1 MKQMEHSYKG
11 EEKFLVNDLKTIVSK
26 ARSKAFAAVNY
37 SLVERNWRI
46 GKRIVEE
53 EQNGEARAEYGK
65 HIIEVASAAL
75 TEEFGKG
82 FSETNLI
89 NFKKFF
95 LLFKELEI
103 HQTVSEEFRKQVLHL
118 LPWSHYERLIR
129 VEDKK
134 AREWYAKEAYEQG
147 WSFRTLNRNI
157 NTLYYERLLMSKK
170 KQPVV
175 NEMQDKTKAYQQDKL
190 EYIKSP
196 VVLEFLGLPEDTSLA
211 ESKLETAIINNL
223 EKFLMEMGKGY
234 ALVARQQHIR
244 TEENDYYIDLVF
256 YNYLIKSFILVDL
269 KVNRITYQDVGQMDM
284 YLQMYDK
291 MKKGPDD
298 NPTIGIILCTETDS
312 DVARYSTLAKND
324 QMFAAKY
331 KLYLPDK
338 EDLRREI
345 ERQKELYLMAHPE
358 ETGISVT
365 NGYAQPDSCFMFAY
379 DLEQDKLL
387 WRSADQSYNSMNFV
401 VKGDVILCGYGFTAE
416 DDYLYQINRNTGEIL
431 DRLELKKMPDLLVE
445 QDGKLYVHTYSYD
458 YVIDF

>member
-1 MKQMEHSYKG
+1 MKEP
-11 EEKFLVNDLKTIVSK
+11 EKKYNDEDNMLVNDLRSIVSK

-46 GKRIVEE
+46 GQRIVEQ
-53 EQNGEARAEYGK
+53 EQNGASRAEYGK
-65 HIIEVASAAL
+65 HVIEVASAAL
-75 TEEFGKG
+75 TKEFGKG
-82 FSETNLI
+82 FSETNI
-89 NFKKFF
+89 MNFKKFY
-95 LLFKELEI
+95 LKFKELAI
-103 HQTVSEEFRKQVLHL
+103 PQTVSEEFKKQKHQTLSDESSLLPQKGQTQPAQSELRL

-134 AREWYAKEAYEQG
+134 AREWYAKEAFEQG

-175 NEMQDKTKAYQQDKL
+175 DEMQDKTKAYQQDKL

-211 ESKLETAIINNL
+211 ESKLETAVINNL

-331 KLYLPDK
+331 KLYLPNE

-345 ERQKELYLMAHPE
+345 ERQKELYLMAHP
-358 ETGISVT
+358 
-365 NGYAQPDSCFMFAY
+365 
-379 DLEQDKLL
+379 DK
-387 WRSADQSYNSMNFV
+387 
-401 VKGDVILCGYGFTAE
+401 
-416 DDYLYQINRNTGEIL
+416 
-431 DRLELKKMPDLLVE
+431 
-445 QDGKLYVHTYSYD
+445 
-458 YVIDF
+458 

>member
-1 MKQMEHSYKG
+1 MKEPGKKYNDEDNM
-11 EEKFLVNDLKTIVSK
+11 LVNDLRSIVSK

-46 GKRIVEE
+46 GQRIVEQ
-53 EQNGEARAEYGK
+53 EQNGASRAEYGK
-65 HIIEVASAAL
+65 HVIEVASAAL
-75 TEEFGKG
+75 TKEFGKG
-82 FSETNLI
+82 FSETNI
-89 NFKKFF
+89 MNFKKFY
-95 LLFKELEI
+95 LKFKELTI
-103 HQTVSEEFRKQVLHL
+103 PQTVSEEFKKQKQQTLSDELSSHFQKGQTQSAQFELRL

-134 AREWYAKEAYEQG
+134 AREWYAKEAFEQG

-358 ETGISVT
+358 E
-365 NGYAQPDSCFMFAY
+365 N
-379 DLEQDKLL
+379 DK
-387 WRSADQSYNSMNFV
+387 
-401 VKGDVILCGYGFTAE
+401 E
-416 DDYLYQINRNTGEIL
+416 
-431 DRLELKKMPDLLVE
+431 
-445 QDGKLYVHTYSYD
+445 
-458 YVIDF
+458 

>member
-1 MKQMEHSYKG
+1 MKQMEPSYKG

-82 FSETNLI
+82 FSETNI
-89 NFKKFF
+89 RTFRKFF
-95 LLFKELEI
+95 LIFRNLEI
-103 HQTVSEEFRKQVLHL
+103 QQTVSAESNLPKQQTLSDNLSSHFQKGQTPPAQFKLRL

-129 VEDKK
+129 IEDKR
-134 AREWYAKEAYEQG
+134 ARDWYAKEAFEQG
-147 WSFRTLNRNI
+147 WSYRTLSRNI
-157 NTLYYERLLMSKK
+157 NTLYYERLLMSKDK
-170 KQPVV
+170 APVEKEMKEKT
-175 NEMQDKTKAYQQDKL
+175 NEFQQDKL

-196 VVLEFLGLPEDTSLA
+196 VVMEFLGLPSDSSLK
-211 ESKLETAIINNL
+211 ESKLESAIIDNL

-298 NPTIGIILCTETDS
+298 NPTIGIILCAETDS

-331 KLYLPDK
+331 KLYLPNE

-345 ERQKELYLMAHPE
+345 ERQKELYFMAHP
-358 ETGISVT
+358 
-365 NGYAQPDSCFMFAY
+365 
-379 DLEQDKLL
+379 DK
-387 WRSADQSYNSMNFV
+387 
-401 VKGDVILCGYGFTAE
+401 
-416 DDYLYQINRNTGEIL
+416 
-431 DRLELKKMPDLLVE
+431 
-445 QDGKLYVHTYSYD
+445 
-458 YVIDF
+458 

>member
-1 MKQMEHSYKG
+1 MKQPDKKYNDEDNM
-11 EEKFLVNDLKTIVSK
+11 LVNDLRSIVSK

-46 GKRIVEE
+46 GQRIVEQ
-53 EQNGEARAEYGK
+53 EQNGASRAEYGK
-65 HIIEVASAAL
+65 HVIEVASAAL

-82 FSETNLI
+82 FSYTNIANYKRFYLTFSDLQI
-89 NFKKFF
+89 
-95 LLFKELEI
+95 L
-103 HQTVSEEFRKQVLHL
+103 QTLSEEFNNPIQQTLPAKSSVPYKEDKAKSAQSELRL

-134 AREWYAKEAYEQG
+134 AREWYAKEAFEQG

-157 NTLYYERLLMSKK
+157 NTLYYERLLMSTK

-175 NEMQDKTKAYQQDKL
+175 DEMQDKTKAYQQDKL

-358 ETGISVT
+358 E
-365 NGYAQPDSCFMFAY
+365 N
-379 DLEQDKLL
+379 DK
-387 WRSADQSYNSMNFV
+387 
-401 VKGDVILCGYGFTAE
+401 E
-416 DDYLYQINRNTGEIL
+416 
-431 DRLELKKMPDLLVE
+431 
-445 QDGKLYVHTYSYD
+445 
-458 YVIDF
+458 

>member
-1 MKQMEHSYKG
+1 MKQLNKKYNDEDNM
-11 EEKFLVNDLKTIVSK
+11 LVNDLRSIVSK

-46 GKRIVEE
+46 GQRIVEQ
-53 EQNGEARAEYGK
+53 EQNGASRAEYGK
-65 HIIEVASAAL
+65 HVIEVASAAL
-75 TEEFGKG
+75 TKEFGKG
-82 FSETNLI
+82 FSETNI
-89 NFKKFF
+89 MNFKKFY
-95 LLFKELEI
+95 LKFKELTI
-103 HQTVSEEFRKQVLHL
+103 PQTVSEEFKKQKQQTLSDESSL
-118 LPWSHYERLIR
+118 LLQKGQTQSAQFELRLLSWSHYERLIR

-134 AREWYAKEAYEQG
+134 AREWYAKESFEQG

-157 NTLYYERLLMSKK
+157 NTLYYERLLMSTK

-175 NEMQDKTKAYQQDKL
+175 DEMQDKTKAYQQDKL

-358 ETGISVT
+358 G
-365 NGYAQPDSCFMFAY
+365 N
-379 DLEQDKLL
+379 DK
-387 WRSADQSYNSMNFV
+387 
-401 VKGDVILCGYGFTAE
+401 E
-416 DDYLYQINRNTGEIL
+416 
-431 DRLELKKMPDLLVE
+431 
-445 QDGKLYVHTYSYD
+445 
-458 YVIDF
+458 

>member
-53 EQNGEARAEYGK
+53 EQNGASRAEYGK

-82 FSETNLI
+82 FSATTLRVFRRFYLKFSNLQI
-89 NFKKFF
+89 
-95 LLFKELEI
+95 
-103 HQTVSEEFRKQVLHL
+103 QRTVSVEFNASIQQTPSEELSNNLQHVQKAGIHL
-118 LPWSHYERLIR
+118 LPWSHYELLIR
-129 VEDKK
+129 IEDKQ
-134 AREWYAKEAYEQG
+134 ARDWYAKEAFEQG
-147 WSFRTLNRNI
+147 WSYRTLNRNI
-157 NTLYYERLLMSKK
+157 NTLYYERLLMSKDK
-170 KQPVV
+170 APVEKEMKEKT
-175 NEMQDKTKAYQQDKL
+175 NEFQQDKL

-196 VVLEFLGLPEDTSLA
+196 VVMEFLGLPSDSSLK
-211 ESKLETAIINNL
+211 ESKLESAIIDNL

-298 NPTIGIILCTETDS
+298 NPTIGIILCAETDS

-358 ETGISVT
+358 E
-365 NGYAQPDSCFMFAY
+365 N
-379 DLEQDKLL
+379 DK
-387 WRSADQSYNSMNFV
+387 
-401 VKGDVILCGYGFTAE
+401 E
-416 DDYLYQINRNTGEIL
+416 
-431 DRLELKKMPDLLVE
+431 
-445 QDGKLYVHTYSYD
+445 
-458 YVIDF
+458 

>member
-1 MKQMEHSYKG
+1 MKQPGKKYNDEDNM
-11 EEKFLVNDLKTIVSK
+11 LVNDLRSIVSK

-46 GKRIVEE
+46 GQRIVEQ
-53 EQNGEARAEYGK
+53 EQNGASRAEYGK
-65 HIIEVASAAL
+65 HVIEIASAAL
-75 TEEFGKG
+75 TKEFGKG
-82 FSETNLI
+82 FSETNI
-89 NFKKFF
+89 TNFKKFY
-95 LLFKELEI
+95 LKFKELAI
-103 HQTVSEEFRKQVLHL
+103 PQTLSEEFKKQKQQTQSDESSLLPKKGQTASAQFELRL

-134 AREWYAKEAYEQG
+134 AREWYAKEAFEQG

-175 NEMQDKTKAYQQDKL
+175 DEMQDKTKIYQQDKL
-190 EYIKSP
+190 EYIKTP

-291 MKKGPDD
+291 MRKGPDD

-358 ETGISVT
+358 E
-365 NGYAQPDSCFMFAY
+365 N
-379 DLEQDKLL
+379 DK
-387 WRSADQSYNSMNFV
+387 
-401 VKGDVILCGYGFTAE
+401 E
-416 DDYLYQINRNTGEIL
+416 
-431 DRLELKKMPDLLVE
+431 
-445 QDGKLYVHTYSYD
+445 
-458 YVIDF
+458 

>member
-1 MKQMEHSYKG
+1 MKQPGKKYNDEDNM
-11 EEKFLVNDLKTIVSK
+11 LVNDLRSIVSK

-46 GKRIVEE
+46 GQRIVEQ
-53 EQNGEARAEYGK
+53 EQNGASRAEYGK
-65 HIIEVASAAL
+65 HVIEVASAAL

-82 FSETNLI
+82 FSYTNIANCKRFYLTFNNLQI
-89 NFKKFF
+89 
-95 LLFKELEI
+95 L
-103 HQTVSEEFRKQVLHL
+103 QTVSEEFNNPIQQTLPAKSSAPHKEDKAESAQSELRL

-134 AREWYAKEAYEQG
+134 AREWYAKEAFEQG

-358 ETGISVT
+358 E
-365 NGYAQPDSCFMFAY
+365 N
-379 DLEQDKLL
+379 DK
-387 WRSADQSYNSMNFV
+387 
-401 VKGDVILCGYGFTAE
+401 E
-416 DDYLYQINRNTGEIL
+416 
-431 DRLELKKMPDLLVE
+431 
-445 QDGKLYVHTYSYD
+445 
-458 YVIDF
+458 

>member
-1 MKQMEHSYKG
+1 MKQPGKKYNDEDNM
-11 EEKFLVNDLKTIVSK
+11 LVNDLRSIVSK

-46 GKRIVEE
+46 GQRIVEQ
-53 EQNGEARAEYGK
+53 EQNGASRAEYGK
-65 HIIEVASAAL
+65 HVIEIASAAL

-82 FSETNLI
+82 FSYTNIANYKRFYLTFNNLQI
-89 NFKKFF
+89 
-95 LLFKELEI
+95 L
-103 HQTVSEEFRKQVLHL
+103 QTVSEEFNNPIQQTLPAKSSTPHKEDKAESTQSELRL

-134 AREWYAKEAYEQG
+134 AREWYAKEAFNEG
-147 WSFRTLNRNI
+147 WSYRTLNRNI

-269 KVNRITYQDVGQMDM
+269 KVNRITDQDVGQMDM

-291 MKKGPDD
+291 MNKGPDD

-358 ETGISVT
+358 E
-365 NGYAQPDSCFMFAY
+365 N
-379 DLEQDKLL
+379 DK
-387 WRSADQSYNSMNFV
+387 
-401 VKGDVILCGYGFTAE
+401 E
-416 DDYLYQINRNTGEIL
+416 
-431 DRLELKKMPDLLVE
+431 
-445 QDGKLYVHTYSYD
+445 
-458 YVIDF
+458 

>member
-1 MKQMEHSYKG
+1 MKQLNKKYNDEDNM
-11 EEKFLVNDLKTIVSK
+11 LVNDLRSIVSK

-46 GKRIVEE
+46 GQRIVEQ
-53 EQNGEARAEYGK
+53 EQNGASRAEYGK
-65 HIIEVASAAL
+65 HVIEIASAAL

-82 FSETNLI
+82 FSYTNIANYKRFYLTFSDLQI
-89 NFKKFF
+89 
-95 LLFKELEI
+95 L
-103 HQTVSEEFRKQVLHL
+103 QTLSEEFNNPIQQTLPAKSSAPHKEDKAESAQSELRL

-129 VEDKK
+129 VEDKQ
-134 AREWYAKEAYEQG
+134 AREWYAKEAFNEG
-147 WSFRTLNRNI
+147 WSYRTLNRNI

-170 KQPVV
+170 KQPVID
-175 NEMQDKTKAYQQDKL
+175 EMKDKTKAYQQDKL

-358 ETGISVT
+358 E
-365 NGYAQPDSCFMFAY
+365 N
-379 DLEQDKLL
+379 DK
-387 WRSADQSYNSMNFV
+387 
-401 VKGDVILCGYGFTAE
+401 E
-416 DDYLYQINRNTGEIL
+416 
-431 DRLELKKMPDLLVE
+431 
-445 QDGKLYVHTYSYD
+445 
-458 YVIDF
+458 

>member
-1 MKQMEHSYKG
+1 MKEPGKKYNDEDNM
-11 EEKFLVNDLKTIVSK
+11 LVNDLRSIVSK

-46 GKRIVEE
+46 GQRIVEE
-53 EQNGEARAEYGK
+53 EQNGASRAEYGK
-65 HIIEVASAAL
+65 HVIEVASAAL
-75 TEEFGKG
+75 TKEFGKG
-82 FSETNLI
+82 FSETNI
-89 NFKKFF
+89 MNFKKFY
-95 LLFKELEI
+95 LKFKELTI
-103 HQTVSEEFRKQVLHL
+103 PQTLSEEFKKQKHQTLSDESSL
-118 LPWSHYERLIR
+118 LPQKGQTQPAQFELRLLSWSHYERLIR

-134 AREWYAKEAYEQG
+134 AREWYAKEAFEQG
-147 WSFRTLNRNI
+147 WSYRTLNRNI
-157 NTLYYERLLMSKK
+157 NTLYYERLLMSTK

-175 NEMQDKTKAYQQDKL
+175 DEMQDKTKAYQQDKL

-358 ETGISVT
+358 E
-365 NGYAQPDSCFMFAY
+365 N
-379 DLEQDKLL
+379 DK
-387 WRSADQSYNSMNFV
+387 
-401 VKGDVILCGYGFTAE
+401 E
-416 DDYLYQINRNTGEIL
+416 
-431 DRLELKKMPDLLVE
+431 
-445 QDGKLYVHTYSYD
+445 
-458 YVIDF
+458 

>member
-53 EQNGEARAEYGK
+53 EQNGASRAEYGK

-82 FSETNLI
+82 FSATTLRVFRRFYLKFSNLQI
-89 NFKKFF
+89 
-95 LLFKELEI
+95 
-103 HQTVSEEFRKQVLHL
+103 QRTVSVEFNASIQQTPSEELSNNLQHVQKAGIHL
-118 LPWSHYERLIR
+118 LPWSHYELLIR
-129 VEDKK
+129 IEDKQ
-134 AREWYAKEAYEQG
+134 ARDWYAKEAFEQG
-147 WSFRTLNRNI
+147 WSYRTLNRNI
-157 NTLYYERLLMSKK
+157 NTLYYERLLMSKDK
-170 KQPVV
+170 APVEKEMKEKT
-175 NEMQDKTKAYQQDKL
+175 NEFQQDKL

-196 VVLEFLGLPEDTSLA
+196 VVMEFLGLPSDSSLK
-211 ESKLETAIINNL
+211 ESKLESAIIDNL

-358 ETGISVT
+358 E
-365 NGYAQPDSCFMFAY
+365 N
-379 DLEQDKLL
+379 DK
-387 WRSADQSYNSMNFV
+387 
-401 VKGDVILCGYGFTAE
+401 E
-416 DDYLYQINRNTGEIL
+416 
-431 DRLELKKMPDLLVE
+431 
-445 QDGKLYVHTYSYD
+445 
-458 YVIDF
+458 

>member
-1 MKQMEHSYKG
+1 MKQPRKKYNDEDNM
-11 EEKFLVNDLKTIVSK
+11 LVNDLRSIVSK

-46 GKRIVEE
+46 GQRIVEE
-53 EQNGEARAEYGK
+53 EQNGTSRAEYGK
-65 HIIEVASAAL
+65 HVIEVASAAL
-75 TEEFGKG
+75 TKEFGKG
-82 FSETNLI
+82 FSYTNIANYKRFYLTFSDLQI
-89 NFKKFF
+89 
-95 LLFKELEI
+95 L
-103 HQTVSEEFRKQVLHL
+103 QTVSEEFKKQKHQTLSDESSL
-118 LPWSHYERLIR
+118 LPQKGQTPPAQFELRFLPWSHYERLIR

-134 AREWYAKEAYEQG
+134 AREWYAKEAFEQG

-157 NTLYYERLLMSKK
+157 NTLYYERLLMSTK

-175 NEMQDKTKAYQQDKL
+175 DEMQDKTKAYQQDKL

-269 KVNRITYQDVGQMDM
+269 KVNRITYQDIGQMDM

-358 ETGISVT
+358 E
-365 NGYAQPDSCFMFAY
+365 N
-379 DLEQDKLL
+379 DK
-387 WRSADQSYNSMNFV
+387 
-401 VKGDVILCGYGFTAE
+401 E
-416 DDYLYQINRNTGEIL
+416 
-431 DRLELKKMPDLLVE
+431 
-445 QDGKLYVHTYSYD
+445 
-458 YVIDF
+458 

>member
-1 MKQMEHSYKG
+1 MKEP
-11 EEKFLVNDLKTIVSK
+11 EKKYNDEDNMLVNDLRSIVSK

-46 GKRIVEE
+46 GQRIVEE
-53 EQNGEARAEYGK
+53 EQNGTSRAEYGK
-65 HIIEVASAAL
+65 HVIEVASAAL
-75 TEEFGKG
+75 TKEFGKG
-82 FSETNLI
+82 FSYTNIANYKRFYLTFSDLQI
-89 NFKKFF
+89 
-95 LLFKELEI
+95 L
-103 HQTVSEEFRKQVLHL
+103 QTLSEEFKKQKHQTLSDESSL
-118 LPWSHYERLIR
+118 LPQKGQTPPAQFELRFLPWSHYERLIR

-134 AREWYAKEAYEQG
+134 AREWYAKEAFEQG

-157 NTLYYERLLMSKK
+157 NTLYYERLLMSTK

-175 NEMQDKTKAYQQDKL
+175 DEMQDKTKAYQQDKL

-358 ETGISVT
+358 E
-365 NGYAQPDSCFMFAY
+365 N
-379 DLEQDKLL
+379 DK
-387 WRSADQSYNSMNFV
+387 
-401 VKGDVILCGYGFTAE
+401 E
-416 DDYLYQINRNTGEIL
+416 
-431 DRLELKKMPDLLVE
+431 
-445 QDGKLYVHTYSYD
+445 
-458 YVIDF
+458 

>member
-1 MKQMEHSYKG
+1 MKQLNKKYNDEDNM
-11 EEKFLVNDLKTIVSK
+11 LVNDLRSIVSK

-46 GKRIVEE
+46 GQRIVEQ
-53 EQNGEARAEYGK
+53 EQNGASRAEYGK
-65 HIIEVASAAL
+65 HVIEVASAAL

-82 FSETNLI
+82 FSYTNIANYKRFYLTFNNLQI
-89 NFKKFF
+89 
-95 LLFKELEI
+95 L
-103 HQTVSEEFRKQVLHL
+103 QTVSEEFNNPIQQTLPAKSSAPHKEDKAESAQSELRL

-129 VEDKK
+129 VEDKQ
-134 AREWYAKEAYEQG
+134 AREWYAKEAFNEG
-147 WSFRTLNRNI
+147 WSYRTLNRNI
-157 NTLYYERLLMSKK
+157 NTLYYERLLMSTK

-175 NEMQDKTKAYQQDKL
+175 DEMQDKTKAYQQDKL

-358 ETGISVT
+358 E
-365 NGYAQPDSCFMFAY
+365 N
-379 DLEQDKLL
+379 EK
-387 WRSADQSYNSMNFV
+387 
-401 VKGDVILCGYGFTAE
+401 E
-416 DDYLYQINRNTGEIL
+416 
-431 DRLELKKMPDLLVE
+431 
-445 QDGKLYVHTYSYD
+445 
-458 YVIDF
+458 

>member
-1 MKQMEHSYKG
+1 MKQPDKKYNDEDNM
-11 EEKFLVNDLKTIVSK
+11 LVNDLRSIVSK

-46 GKRIVEE
+46 GQRIVEE
-53 EQNGEARAEYGK
+53 EQNGASRAEYGK
-65 HIIEVASAAL
+65 HVIEVASAAL

-82 FSETNLI
+82 FSYTNIANYKRFYLTFNDLQI
-89 NFKKFF
+89 
-95 LLFKELEI
+95 L
-103 HQTVSEEFRKQVLHL
+103 QTVSEEFNNPIQQTPPAKSSAPHKEDKVAPAQFKLRL

-134 AREWYAKEAYEQG
+134 AREWYAKEAFEQG

-175 NEMQDKTKAYQQDKL
+175 DEMQDKTKAYQQDKL

-196 VVLEFLGLPEDTSLA
+196 VVLEFLGLPEDTYLA

-345 ERQKELYLMAHPE
+345 ERQKELYLMAHPKE
-358 ETGISVT
+358 
-365 NGYAQPDSCFMFAY
+365 N
-379 DLEQDKLL
+379 DK
-387 WRSADQSYNSMNFV
+387 
-401 VKGDVILCGYGFTAE
+401 E
-416 DDYLYQINRNTGEIL
+416 
-431 DRLELKKMPDLLVE
+431 
-445 QDGKLYVHTYSYD
+445 
-458 YVIDF
+458 

>member
-1 MKQMEHSYKG
+1 MKEP
-11 EEKFLVNDLKTIVSK
+11 EKKYNDEDNMLVNDLRSIVSK

-46 GKRIVEE
+46 GQRIVEE
-53 EQNGEARAEYGK
+53 EQNGTSRAEYGK
-65 HIIEVASAAL
+65 HVIEVASAAL
-75 TEEFGKG
+75 TKEFGKG
-82 FSETNLI
+82 FSYTNIANYKRFYLTFSDLQI
-89 NFKKFF
+89 
-95 LLFKELEI
+95 L
-103 HQTVSEEFRKQVLHL
+103 QTVSEEFKKQKHQTLSDESSLLPQKGQTQPAQFELRL

-134 AREWYAKEAYEQG
+134 AREWYAKEAFEQG
-147 WSFRTLNRNI
+147 WSYRTLNRNI
-157 NTLYYERLLMSKK
+157 NTLYYERLLMSTK

-175 NEMQDKTKAYQQDKL
+175 DEMQDKTKAYQQDKL

-358 ETGISVT
+358 E
-365 NGYAQPDSCFMFAY
+365 N
-379 DLEQDKLL
+379 DK
-387 WRSADQSYNSMNFV
+387 
-401 VKGDVILCGYGFTAE
+401 E
-416 DDYLYQINRNTGEIL
+416 
-431 DRLELKKMPDLLVE
+431 
-445 QDGKLYVHTYSYD
+445 
-458 YVIDF
+458 

>member
-1 MKQMEHSYKG
+1 MKEPSKKYNDEDNM
-11 EEKFLVNDLKTIVSK
+11 LVNDLRSIVSK

-46 GKRIVEE
+46 GQRIVEQ
-53 EQNGEARAEYGK
+53 EQNGASRAEYGK
-65 HIIEVASAAL
+65 HVIEVASAAL
-75 TEEFGKG
+75 TKEFGKG
-82 FSETNLI
+82 FSETNI
-89 NFKKFF
+89 MNFKKFY
-95 LLFKELEI
+95 LKFKELTI
-103 HQTVSEEFRKQVLHL
+103 PQTLSEEFKKQKHQTLSDESSLLPQKGQTQPAQFELRL

-134 AREWYAKEAYEQG
+134 AREWYAKEAFEQG
-147 WSFRTLNRNI
+147 WSYRTLNRNI
-157 NTLYYERLLMSKK
+157 NTLYYERLLMSTK

-175 NEMQDKTKAYQQDKL
+175 DEMQDKTKAYQQDKL

-358 ETGISVT
+358 E
-365 NGYAQPDSCFMFAY
+365 N
-379 DLEQDKLL
+379 DK
-387 WRSADQSYNSMNFV
+387 
-401 VKGDVILCGYGFTAE
+401 E
-416 DDYLYQINRNTGEIL
+416 
-431 DRLELKKMPDLLVE
+431 
-445 QDGKLYVHTYSYD
+445 
-458 YVIDF
+458 

>member
-1 MKQMEHSYKG
+1 MKELGKKYNDEDNM
-11 EEKFLVNDLKTIVSK
+11 LVNDLRSIVSK

-46 GKRIVEE
+46 GQRIVEQ
-53 EQNGEARAEYGK
+53 EQNGASRAEYGK
-65 HIIEVASAAL
+65 HVIEVASAAL

-82 FSETNLI
+82 FSYTNIANYKRFYLTFNNLQI
-89 NFKKFF
+89 
-95 LLFKELEI
+95 L
-103 HQTVSEEFRKQVLHL
+103 QTVSEEFNNPIQQTLPAKSSAPHKEDKAESAQSELRL

-134 AREWYAKEAYEQG
+134 AREWYAKEAFEQG

-358 ETGISVT
+358 E
-365 NGYAQPDSCFMFAY
+365 N
-379 DLEQDKLL
+379 DK
-387 WRSADQSYNSMNFV
+387 
-401 VKGDVILCGYGFTAE
+401 E
-416 DDYLYQINRNTGEIL
+416 
-431 DRLELKKMPDLLVE
+431 
-445 QDGKLYVHTYSYD
+445 
-458 YVIDF
+458 

>member
-1 MKQMEHSYKG
+1 MKEPGKKYNDEDNM
-11 EEKFLVNDLKTIVSK
+11 LVNDLRSIVSK

-46 GKRIVEE
+46 GQRIVEQ
-53 EQNGEARAEYGK
+53 EQNGASRAEYGK
-65 HIIEVASAAL
+65 HVIEVASAAL

-82 FSETNLI
+82 FSETNI
-89 NFKKFF
+89 MNFKKFY
-95 LLFKELEI
+95 LKFKELTI
-103 HQTVSEEFRKQVLHL
+103 PQTLSEEFKKQKHQTLSDESSLLPQKGQTQSAQFELRL

-134 AREWYAKEAYEQG
+134 AREWYAKEAFEQG

-196 VVLEFLGLPEDTSLA
+196 VVMEFLGLPSDSSLK
-211 ESKLETAIINNL
+211 ESKLESAIIDNL

-298 NPTIGIILCTETDS
+298 NPTIGIILCAETDS

-358 ETGISVT
+358 E
-365 NGYAQPDSCFMFAY
+365 N
-379 DLEQDKLL
+379 DK
-387 WRSADQSYNSMNFV
+387 
-401 VKGDVILCGYGFTAE
+401 E
-416 DDYLYQINRNTGEIL
+416 
-431 DRLELKKMPDLLVE
+431 
-445 QDGKLYVHTYSYD
+445 
-458 YVIDF
+458 

>member
-1 MKQMEHSYKG
+1 MNEPGKKYN
-11 EEKFLVNDLKTIVSK
+11 EEDNMLVNDLRSIVSK

-46 GKRIVEE
+46 GQRIVEQ
-53 EQNGEARAEYGK
+53 EQNGASRAEYGK
-65 HIIEVASAAL
+65 HVIEVASVAL

-82 FSETNLI
+82 FSYTNIANYKRFYLTFNDLQI
-89 NFKKFF
+89 
-95 LLFKELEI
+95 L
-103 HQTVSEEFRKQVLHL
+103 QTVSEEFNNPIQQTLPAKSSAPHKEDKAESAQSELRL

-134 AREWYAKEAYEQG
+134 AREWYAKEAFEQG

-196 VVLEFLGLPEDTSLA
+196 VVLEFLGLPEDISLA

-345 ERQKELYLMAHPE
+345 ERQKELYLMAHPKE
-358 ETGISVT
+358 
-365 NGYAQPDSCFMFAY
+365 N
-379 DLEQDKLL
+379 DK
-387 WRSADQSYNSMNFV
+387 
-401 VKGDVILCGYGFTAE
+401 E
-416 DDYLYQINRNTGEIL
+416 
-431 DRLELKKMPDLLVE
+431 
-445 QDGKLYVHTYSYD
+445 
-458 YVIDF
+458 

>member
-1 MKQMEHSYKG
+1 MKEPGKKYNDEDNM
-11 EEKFLVNDLKTIVSK
+11 LVNDLRSIVSK

-46 GKRIVEE
+46 GQRIVEQ
-53 EQNGEARAEYGK
+53 EQNGASRAEYGK
-65 HIIEVASAAL
+65 HVIEVASAAL

-82 FSETNLI
+82 FSETNI
-89 NFKKFF
+89 MNFKKFY
-95 LLFKELEI
+95 LKFKELTI
-103 HQTVSEEFRKQVLHL
+103 PQTVSEEFKMQKQQTLSDELSSHFQKGQTPPAQFELRL

-134 AREWYAKEAYEQG
+134 AREWYAKEAFNEG
-147 WSFRTLNRNI
+147 WSYRTLNRNI

-358 ETGISVT
+358 E
-365 NGYAQPDSCFMFAY
+365 N
-379 DLEQDKLL
+379 DK
-387 WRSADQSYNSMNFV
+387 
-401 VKGDVILCGYGFTAE
+401 E
-416 DDYLYQINRNTGEIL
+416 
-431 DRLELKKMPDLLVE
+431 
-445 QDGKLYVHTYSYD
+445 
-458 YVIDF
+458 

>member
-1 MKQMEHSYKG
+1 MKEP
-11 EEKFLVNDLKTIVSK
+11 EKKYNDEDNMLVNDLRSIVSK

-46 GKRIVEE
+46 GQRIVEQ
-53 EQNGEARAEYGK
+53 EQNGASRAKYGK
-65 HIIEVASAAL
+65 HVIEVASAAL

-82 FSETNLI
+82 FSETNI
-89 NFKKFF
+89 MNFKKFY
-95 LLFKELEI
+95 LKFKELTI
-103 HQTVSEEFRKQVLHL
+103 PQTVSEEFKKQKQQTLSDELSSHFQKGQTPPAQFELRL

-134 AREWYAKEAYEQG
+134 AREWYAKEAFEQG

-211 ESKLETAIINNL
+211 ESTLETAIINNL

-358 ETGISVT
+358 E
-365 NGYAQPDSCFMFAY
+365 N
-379 DLEQDKLL
+379 DK
-387 WRSADQSYNSMNFV
+387 
-401 VKGDVILCGYGFTAE
+401 E
-416 DDYLYQINRNTGEIL
+416 
-431 DRLELKKMPDLLVE
+431 
-445 QDGKLYVHTYSYD
+445 
-458 YVIDF
+458 

>member
-1 MKQMEHSYKG
+1 MKQPDKKYNDEDNM
-11 EEKFLVNDLKTIVSK
+11 LVNDLRSIVSK

-46 GKRIVEE
+46 GQRIVEQ
-53 EQNGEARAEYGK
+53 EQNGASRAEYGK
-65 HIIEVASAAL
+65 HVIEVASAAL

-82 FSETNLI
+82 FSYTNIANYKRFYLTFNNLQI
-89 NFKKFF
+89 
-95 LLFKELEI
+95 L
-103 HQTVSEEFRKQVLHL
+103 QTVSEEFNNPIQQTLPAKSSAPHKEDKAESAQSELRL

-129 VEDKK
+129 VEDKQ
-134 AREWYAKEAYEQG
+134 AREWYAKEAFNEG
-147 WSFRTLNRNI
+147 WSYRTLNRNI

-170 KQPVV
+170 KQPVID
-175 NEMQDKTKAYQQDKL
+175 EMKEKTKNFQQDKL

-345 ERQKELYLMAHPE
+345 ERQKELFLMAHPE
-358 ETGISVT
+358 E
-365 NGYAQPDSCFMFAY
+365 N
-379 DLEQDKLL
+379 DK
-387 WRSADQSYNSMNFV
+387 
-401 VKGDVILCGYGFTAE
+401 E
-416 DDYLYQINRNTGEIL
+416 
-431 DRLELKKMPDLLVE
+431 
-445 QDGKLYVHTYSYD
+445 
-458 YVIDF
+458 

>member
-1 MKQMEHSYKG
+1 MKQPGKKYNDEDNM
-11 EEKFLVNDLKTIVSK
+11 LVNDLRSIVSK

-46 GKRIVEE
+46 GQRIVEQ
-53 EQNGEARAEYGK
+53 EQNGASRAEYGK
-65 HIIEVASAAL
+65 HVIEIASAAL

-82 FSETNLI
+82 FSETNI
-89 NFKKFF
+89 MNFKKFY
-95 LLFKELEI
+95 LKFKELTI
-103 HQTVSEEFRKQVLHL
+103 PQTVSEEFKKQKQQTLSDELSSHFQKGQTQSAQFELRL

-134 AREWYAKEAYEQG
+134 AREWYAKEAFEQG

-358 ETGISVT
+358 E
-365 NGYAQPDSCFMFAY
+365 N
-379 DLEQDKLL
+379 DK
-387 WRSADQSYNSMNFV
+387 
-401 VKGDVILCGYGFTAE
+401 E
-416 DDYLYQINRNTGEIL
+416 
-431 DRLELKKMPDLLVE
+431 
-445 QDGKLYVHTYSYD
+445 
-458 YVIDF
+458 

>member
-1 MKQMEHSYKG
+1 MKQPGKKYNDEDNM
-11 EEKFLVNDLKTIVSK
+11 LVNDLRSIVSK

-46 GKRIVEE
+46 GQRIVEQ
-53 EQNGEARAEYGK
+53 EQNGASRAEYGK
-65 HIIEVASAAL
+65 HVIEVASAAL
-75 TEEFGKG
+75 TKEFGKG
-82 FSETNLI
+82 FSETNI
-89 NFKKFF
+89 MNFKKFY
-95 LLFKELEI
+95 LKFKELTI
-103 HQTVSEEFRKQVLHL
+103 PQTVSEEFKKQKQQTLSDELSSHFQKGQTQSAQFELRL

-134 AREWYAKEAYEQG
+134 AREWYAKEAFEQG

-358 ETGISVT
+358 E
-365 NGYAQPDSCFMFAY
+365 N
-379 DLEQDKLL
+379 DK
-387 WRSADQSYNSMNFV
+387 
-401 VKGDVILCGYGFTAE
+401 E
-416 DDYLYQINRNTGEIL
+416 
-431 DRLELKKMPDLLVE
+431 
-445 QDGKLYVHTYSYD
+445 
-458 YVIDF
+458 

>member
-1 MKQMEHSYKG
+1 MKQLNKKYNDEDNM
-11 EEKFLVNDLKTIVSK
+11 LVNDLRSIVSK

-46 GKRIVEE
+46 GQRIVEQ
-53 EQNGEARAEYGK
+53 EQNGASRAEYGK
-65 HIIEVASAAL
+65 HVIEIASAAL

-82 FSETNLI
+82 FSYTNIANYKRFYLTFNNLQI
-89 NFKKFF
+89 
-95 LLFKELEI
+95 L
-103 HQTVSEEFRKQVLHL
+103 QTVSEEFNNPIQQTLPAKSSAPHKEDKAESAQSELRL

-134 AREWYAKEAYEQG
+134 AREWYAKEAFEQG

-175 NEMQDKTKAYQQDKL
+175 NEMQDKTKTYQQDKL

-291 MKKGPDD
+291 MRKGPDD

-358 ETGISVT
+358 E
-365 NGYAQPDSCFMFAY
+365 N
-379 DLEQDKLL
+379 DK
-387 WRSADQSYNSMNFV
+387 
-401 VKGDVILCGYGFTAE
+401 E
-416 DDYLYQINRNTGEIL
+416 
-431 DRLELKKMPDLLVE
+431 
-445 QDGKLYVHTYSYD
+445 
-458 YVIDF
+458 

>member
-11 EEKFLVNDLKTIVSK
+11 GEKFLVNDLKTIVSK

-82 FSETNLI
+82 FSETNI
-89 NFKKFF
+89 RTFRKFF
-95 LLFKELEI
+95 LIFRNLEI
-103 HQTVSEEFRKQVLHL
+103 QQTVSAESNLPKQQTLSDNLSSHFQKGQTPPAQFKLRL

-129 VEDKK
+129 IEDKR
-134 AREWYAKEAYEQG
+134 ARDWYAKEAFEQG
-147 WSFRTLNRNI
+147 WSYRTLSRNI
-157 NTLYYERLLMSKK
+157 NTLYYERLLMSKDK
-170 KQPVV
+170 APVEKEMKEKT
-175 NEMQDKTKAYQQDKL
+175 NEFQQDKL

-196 VVLEFLGLPEDTSLA
+196 VVMEFLGLPSDSSLK
-211 ESKLETAIINNL
+211 ESKLESAIIDNL

-358 ETGISVT
+358 E
-365 NGYAQPDSCFMFAY
+365 N
-379 DLEQDKLL
+379 DK
-387 WRSADQSYNSMNFV
+387 
-401 VKGDVILCGYGFTAE
+401 E
-416 DDYLYQINRNTGEIL
+416 
-431 DRLELKKMPDLLVE
+431 
-445 QDGKLYVHTYSYD
+445 
-458 YVIDF
+458 

>member
-1 MKQMEHSYKG
+1 MKQLNKKYNDEDNM
-11 EEKFLVNDLKTIVSK
+11 LVNDLRSIVSK

-46 GKRIVEE
+46 GQRIVEQ
-53 EQNGEARAEYGK
+53 EQNGASRAEYGK
-65 HIIEVASAAL
+65 HVIEVASAAL
-75 TEEFGKG
+75 TKEFGKG
-82 FSETNLI
+82 FSETNI
-89 NFKKFF
+89 MNFKKFY
-95 LLFKELEI
+95 LKFKELTI
-103 HQTVSEEFRKQVLHL
+103 PQTVSEEFKKQKQQTLSDELSSHFQKGQTQSAQFELRL

-129 VEDKK
+129 IEDKK
-134 AREWYAKEAYEQG
+134 AREWYAKEAFEQG

-175 NEMQDKTKAYQQDKL
+175 NEMQDKTKAFQQDKL

-358 ETGISVT
+358 E
-365 NGYAQPDSCFMFAY
+365 N
-379 DLEQDKLL
+379 DK
-387 WRSADQSYNSMNFV
+387 
-401 VKGDVILCGYGFTAE
+401 E
-416 DDYLYQINRNTGEIL
+416 
-431 DRLELKKMPDLLVE
+431 
-445 QDGKLYVHTYSYD
+445 
-458 YVIDF
+458 

>member
-1 MKQMEHSYKG
+1 MKQPGKKYNDEDNM
-11 EEKFLVNDLKTIVSK
+11 LVNDLRSIVSK

-46 GKRIVEE
+46 GQRIVEQ
-53 EQNGEARAEYGK
+53 EQNGASRAEYGK
-65 HIIEVASAAL
+65 HVIEIASAAL

-82 FSETNLI
+82 FSYTNIANYKRFYLTFNNLQI
-89 NFKKFF
+89 
-95 LLFKELEI
+95 L
-103 HQTVSEEFRKQVLHL
+103 QTVSEEFNNPIQQTPPAKSSAPHKEDKAESAQSELRF

-129 VEDKK
+129 VEDKQ
-134 AREWYAKEAYEQG
+134 AREWYAKEAFNEG
-147 WSFRTLNRNI
+147 WSYRTLNRNI

-196 VVLEFLGLPEDTSLA
+196 VVLEFLGLPEDISLA

-345 ERQKELYLMAHPE
+345 ERQKELYLMAHPKE
-358 ETGISVT
+358 
-365 NGYAQPDSCFMFAY
+365 N
-379 DLEQDKLL
+379 DK
-387 WRSADQSYNSMNFV
+387 
-401 VKGDVILCGYGFTAE
+401 E
-416 DDYLYQINRNTGEIL
+416 
-431 DRLELKKMPDLLVE
+431 
-445 QDGKLYVHTYSYD
+445 
-458 YVIDF
+458 

>member
-1 MKQMEHSYKG
+1 MKQPRKKYNDEDNM
-11 EEKFLVNDLKTIVSK
+11 LVNDLRSIVSK

-46 GKRIVEE
+46 GQRIVEQ
-53 EQNGEARAEYGK
+53 EQNGASRAEYGK
-65 HIIEVASAAL
+65 HVIEIASAAL

-82 FSETNLI
+82 FSETNI
-89 NFKKFF
+89 MNFKKFY
-95 LLFKELEI
+95 LKFKELTI
-103 HQTVSEEFRKQVLHL
+103 PQTLSEEFKKQKHQTLSDESSLLPQKGQTQSAQFELRL

-134 AREWYAKEAYEQG
+134 AREWYAKEAFEQG

-175 NEMQDKTKAYQQDKL
+175 NEMQDKTKAYQKDKL

-196 VVLEFLGLPEDTSLA
+196 VVMEFLGLPSDSSLK
-211 ESKLETAIINNL
+211 ESKLESAIIDNL

-298 NPTIGIILCTETDS
+298 NPTIGIILCAETDS

-338 EDLRREI
+338 EDLKREI

-358 ETGISVT
+358 E
-365 NGYAQPDSCFMFAY
+365 N
-379 DLEQDKLL
+379 DK
-387 WRSADQSYNSMNFV
+387 
-401 VKGDVILCGYGFTAE
+401 E
-416 DDYLYQINRNTGEIL
+416 
-431 DRLELKKMPDLLVE
+431 
-445 QDGKLYVHTYSYD
+445 
-458 YVIDF
+458 

>member
-1 MKQMEHSYKG
+1 MKEP
-11 EEKFLVNDLKTIVSK
+11 EKKYDDEDNMLVNDLRSIVSK

-46 GKRIVEE
+46 GQRIVEE
-53 EQNGEARAEYGK
+53 EQNGASRAEYGK
-65 HIIEVASAAL
+65 HVIEVASAAL
-75 TEEFGKG
+75 TKEFGKG
-82 FSETNLI
+82 FSYTNIANYKRFYLTFNNLQI
-89 NFKKFF
+89 
-95 LLFKELEI
+95 L
-103 HQTVSEEFRKQVLHL
+103 QTVSEEFNNPIQQTLPAKSSAPHKEDKAESAQSELRL

-134 AREWYAKEAYEQG
+134 AREWYAKEAFNEG
-147 WSFRTLNRNI
+147 WSYRTLNRNI
-157 NTLYYERLLMSKK
+157 NTLYYERLLMSTK

-175 NEMQDKTKAYQQDKL
+175 DEMQDKTKAYQQDKL

-291 MKKGPDD
+291 IKKGPDD

-358 ETGISVT
+358 E
-365 NGYAQPDSCFMFAY
+365 N
-379 DLEQDKLL
+379 DK
-387 WRSADQSYNSMNFV
+387 
-401 VKGDVILCGYGFTAE
+401 E
-416 DDYLYQINRNTGEIL
+416 
-431 DRLELKKMPDLLVE
+431 
-445 QDGKLYVHTYSYD
+445 
-458 YVIDF
+458 

>member
-1 MKQMEHSYKG
+1 MKEPSKKYNDEDNM
-11 EEKFLVNDLKTIVSK
+11 LVNDLRSIVSK

-46 GKRIVEE
+46 GQRIVEQ
-53 EQNGEARAEYGK
+53 EQNGASRAEYGK
-65 HIIEVASAAL
+65 HVIEVASAAL
-75 TEEFGKG
+75 TKEFGKG
-82 FSETNLI
+82 FSETNI
-89 NFKKFF
+89 MNFKKFY
-95 LLFKELEI
+95 LKFKELTI
-103 HQTVSEEFRKQVLHL
+103 PQTLSEEFKKQKHQTLSDESSLLPQKGQTQPAQFELRL

-134 AREWYAKEAYEQG
+134 AREWYAKEAFNEG
-147 WSFRTLNRNI
+147 WSYRTLNRNI

-196 VVLEFLGLPEDTSLA
+196 VVLEFLGLPEDISLA

-358 ETGISVT
+358 E
-365 NGYAQPDSCFMFAY
+365 N
-379 DLEQDKLL
+379 DK
-387 WRSADQSYNSMNFV
+387 
-401 VKGDVILCGYGFTAE
+401 E
-416 DDYLYQINRNTGEIL
+416 
-431 DRLELKKMPDLLVE
+431 
-445 QDGKLYVHTYSYD
+445 
-458 YVIDF
+458 

>member
-1 MKQMEHSYKG
+1 MKEPGKKYNDEDNM
-11 EEKFLVNDLKTIVSK
+11 LVNDLRSIVSK

-46 GKRIVEE
+46 GQRIVEE
-53 EQNGEARAEYGK
+53 EQNGASRAEYGK
-65 HIIEVASAAL
+65 HVIEVASAAL

-82 FSETNLI
+82 FSETNI
-89 NFKKFF
+89 MNFKKFY
-95 LLFKELEI
+95 LKFKELTI
-103 HQTVSEEFRKQVLHL
+103 PQTVSEEFKKQKQQTLSDELSSHFQKGQTPPAQFELRL

-134 AREWYAKEAYEQG
+134 AREWYAKKAFEQG
-147 WSFRTLNRNI
+147 WSYRTLNRNI

-196 VVLEFLGLPEDTSLA
+196 VVLEFLGLPEDISLA

-358 ETGISVT
+358 E
-365 NGYAQPDSCFMFAY
+365 N
-379 DLEQDKLL
+379 DK
-387 WRSADQSYNSMNFV
+387 
-401 VKGDVILCGYGFTAE
+401 E
-416 DDYLYQINRNTGEIL
+416 
-431 DRLELKKMPDLLVE
+431 
-445 QDGKLYVHTYSYD
+445 
-458 YVIDF
+458 